1 MISTKTLYL
10 LNMPH
15 FEMDEMRQKG
25 HWWEKSQVV
34 PGSLCV
40 YTEWIRDILALARME
55 AKQLISQGLFL
66 MILFQDK
73 LPRTISAAN
82 VRLFWE
88 LLKLPWGPL
97 CLGENTGKS

>member
-25 HWWEKSQVV
+25 HWWEKSRVV

-40 YTEWIRDILALARME
+40 YTEWIRDILALARID
-55 AKQLISQGLFL
+55 LIL
-66 MILFQDK
+66 
-73 LPRTISAAN
+73 
-82 VRLFWE
+82 
-88 LLKLPWGPL
+88 
-97 CLGENTGKS
+97 